1 MRFFMAGIKT
11 EPIAATSATAEP
23 EISAKNIET
32 PTRTQVANLFAGVLG
47 VLSILVLRPVFADL
61 SQTALAAIVIFAMSG
76 MANVTYFRTLWLM
89 SRTEFLVAL
98 VAFLGVLSFGVL
110 PGVVIGVVL
119 SLVILI
125 VHIGDPPTSVL
136 GRTSSGTWRDLER
149 SADARARPRG
159 RRLAPGGTPPV
170 PQRPSAP
177 WPTIRPSS
185 CSLPTRREPPPSTR
199 PG

>member
-1 MRFFMAGIKT
+1 
-11 EPIAATSATAEP
+11 
-23 EISAKNIET
+23 
-32 PTRTQVANLFAGVLG
+32 
-47 VLSILVLRPVFADL
+47 
-61 SQTALAAIVIFAMSG
+61 MSG

-149 SADARARPRG
+149 SADARPVPGVVVWRQEAPLLFLNA
-159 RRLAPGGTPPV
+159 RRLGDRVRTLADDPAVELLIADASGTTGIDTTGLTAFLTLRDELHARGVELWLVHPLLRIEEKSADGLALLGAEMPPIFDSLDEAV
-170 PQRPSAP
+170 ATFERRTDQR
-177 WPTIRPSS
+177 
-185 CSLPTRREPPPSTR
+185 
-199 PG
+199 